1 MRLAFRSRGT
11 GGSSGN
17 EGTRCSGRSSE
28 EGGSVWLDLLLICCW
43 LLFGL
48 VLESPRIN
56 CVKLKRRVHFV
67 SCKLFVDENT
77 VRFSDFLIR
86 S

>member
-1 MRLAFRSRGT
+1 MKAQDVA
-11 GGSSGN
+11 
-17 EGTRCSGRSSE
+17 E
-28 EGGSVWLDLLLICCW
+28 EAAKKAAPVWLDLLLICCW

-67 SCKLFVDENT
+67 SCKRFVDENLK
-77 VRFSDFLIR
+77 SSLH
-86 S
+86 